1 MQWPL
6 MLLALSLML
15 ASAPVSAQPTS
26 YVLAVPVY
34 ESVPASL
41 TRMRDVLTALQATFS
56 TDPALGYIAANIGG
70 QLRGVTVMEDSAS
83 IDRITAKSTRLNVA
97 CVDGEGKAE
106 ALCREIQRRYE
117 RR

>member
-1 MQWPL
+1 MKWSL
-6 MLLALSLML
+6 MLLALRLML
-15 ASAPVSAQPTS
+15 ASAPVSAQQPS
-26 YVLAVPVY
+26 YLLTVPVY

-41 TRMRDVLTALQATFS
+41 KRMREVLTALHASFS

-70 QLRGVTVMEDSAS
+70 QLRSVTVMEDGAS
-83 IDRITAKSTRLNVA
+83 IDPTTAKFTRLNVT